1 MKAKILLLTIV
12 VTFSCGV
19 KLQAQTNNL
28 TEKQNYKWGF
38 EFDIVQPLVT
48 TVEIFNIQLTRT
60 IVNHLS
66 GQKGDLVIGAYIRP
80 NVKHDVVEEIDEYM
94 LLVAYRHYFWNGFH
108 AEAGMNTG
116 YYWGWNNL
124 IDGKDYEGLGMFWEV
139 NIGYKFDLGVK
150 KRFYIIPQFG
160 ALGNVMA
167 DIGPRGGKPD
177 NFIQGNLL
185 IGVNF

>member
-1 MKAKILLLTIV
+1 MKAKIMLTALV
-12 VTFSCGV
+12 LASLCSV
-19 KLQAQTNNL
+19 KLQAQNTNLN
-28 TEKQNYKWGF
+28 EKQSNKWGF
-38 EFDIVQPLVT
+38 EFDIIQPLIP
-48 TVEIFNIQLTRT
+48 TVEIFNIQLTHT
-60 IVNHLS
+60 IVNLQT

-94 LLVAYRHYFWNGFH
+94 LLVAYRHYFWKGFH
-108 AEAGMNTG
+108 VEAGMNTG

-124 IDGKDYEGLGMFWEV
+124 IDGKDYKGLGMFWEA
-139 NIGYKFDLGVK
+139 NIGYKFDLGTK
-150 KRFYIIPQFG
+150 KQFYIAPQFG

-185 IGVNF
+185 LGINF